1 MALAGKIVPDES
13 AALRERLNEA
23 AAQIAAVILGKDT
36 EIRLA
41 LTALFAGGHLLI
53 EDVPGVGKTTLAK
66 ALSRTLGLG
75 FRRIQFTSDLLPAD
89 VVGVSIYRPDS
100 GTFDFHPG
108 PIFTS
113 VVLAD
118 ELNRATPKTQS
129 ALLEAMAEAQVSTDG
144 RTLPLPKPFFV
155 IATQN
160 PHDQAGAYPLPES
173 QLDRFLLTISLG
185 LPNREAERH
194 LLRRDAHQEILDN
207 LPPLFDSAAV
217 LAIQQ
222 QVAHLHVSDAL
233 LDYVQDLLAASRSTG
248 AFRHGLSPRAG
259 LALLAAGRAHAYLAG
274 RDFALP
280 EDIKAV
286 FVALARHRLTPLN
299 EIRDGIGPQLD
310 RLLEDVPVP

>member
-1 MALAGKIVPDES
+1 MALAGRTAPDEGRE
-13 AALRERLNEA
+13 LRDRLHEA
-23 AAQIAAVILGKDT
+23 SAQIASVILGKDA

-41 LTALFAGGHLLI
+41 LTALLAGGHLLI

-66 ALSRTLGLG
+66 ALANTLGLG

-89 VVGVSIYRPDS
+89 VVGVSIYRPAS
-100 GTFDFHPG
+100 GAFDFHPG

-113 VVLAD
+113 VLLAD

-173 QLDRFLLTISLG
+173 QLDRFLLTINLG
-185 LPNREAERH
+185 LPDREAERH
-194 LLRRDAHQEILDN
+194 LLRRDARQPLLDT
-207 LPPLFDSAAV
+207 LSPLFDSAAV
-217 LAIQQ
+217 LALQH

-233 LDYVQDLLAASRSTG
+233 LDYVQDLLAATRSSS

-274 RDFALP
+274 RDFTLP

-286 FVALARHRLTPLN
+286 FVALARHRLAPL
-299 EIRDGIGPQLD
+299 RDSDGGVLSQLATI
-310 RLLEDVPVP
+310 LEEVPVP